1 MEEFRQQK
9 MSEKVPWIFQYF
21 AGQTANS
28 IFCSLT
34 VFGTVFVLFLNKM
47 GLPKSKIGF
56 ILSLFPFCGI
66 LALFVS
72 QWVAKTGVRK
82 VFITFWGLRQIS
94 IAAFLIS
101 PFIINR
107 YGLKAGFIFVS
118 ITIMGFAIC
127 RSFGEMAY
135 YPWMQEVLPNDMRG
149 RISGAILI
157 IYNFTNL
164 LVNTILSIFVSKS
177 DDIQTF
183 IIIFGVGLL
192 FGLMSVIFYIPIP
205 GGKSRQIQAD
215 GLKQHERFLDSLGD
229 KRFLYYLIGT
239 GLFFLSQGAAS
250 FLPLFFKEELL
261 LGSGRVLIVSMSAS
275 AGVLATSYLWGIM
288 TDKYGGRRALLTYLP
303 LSAIFPL
310 LWVIMP
316 RTSTSFILAIIVQFC
331 SGLVGAGYFISDQ
344 RLLYTKIMPI
354 EKNTAYMAVFY
365 SWIGITG
372 GLGPIIMGQVI
383 DLSSKLHYKFWLI
396 NIDSYVIAF
405 TVQVAM
411 VLTSIGFIRKCR

>member
-1 MEEFRQQK
+1 

-215 GLKQHERFLDSLGD
+215 GLKQHERFLD
-229 KRFLYYLIGT
+229 
-239 GLFFLSQGAAS
+239 
-250 FLPLFFKEELL
+250 
-261 LGSGRVLIVSMSAS
+261 
-275 AGVLATSYLWGIM
+275 
-288 TDKYGGRRALLTYLP
+288 
-303 LSAIFPL
+303 
-310 LWVIMP
+310 
-316 RTSTSFILAIIVQFC
+316 
-331 SGLVGAGYFISDQ
+331 
-344 RLLYTKIMPI
+344 
-354 EKNTAYMAVFY
+354 
-365 SWIGITG
+365 
-372 GLGPIIMGQVI
+372 
-383 DLSSKLHYKFWLI
+383 
-396 NIDSYVIAF
+396 
-405 TVQVAM
+405 
-411 VLTSIGFIRKCR
+411 